1 MERFETD
8 MRKRLLFALSLLP
21 LAAFGLALRPAPT
34 LAGRS
39 PQSCAGTYLISEAG
53 GARSFWTFAPDGSFF
68 GTTSTQLLYNFSNQ
82 QGSWN
87 KVGNDGARGAL
98 FAFVYNEDNTL
109 QTTARIDIVFDTVG
123 QGCDEI
129 AGSLVVRTF
138 EDDEDPL
145 DPSSDT
151 GDPIASDTFTG
162 RRATASP

>member
-1 MERFETD
+1 

-34 LAGRS
+34 LAGGS

-53 GARSFWTFAPDGSFF
+53 GARDFWTLAADGSFF

-82 QGSWN
+82 QGSWE
-87 KVGNDGARGAL
+87 KVGNNGARGAL
-98 FAFVYNEDNTL
+98 FAFVYNESNTL
-109 QTTARIDIVFDTVG
+109 MTTARIDIVLHTVG
-123 QGCDEI
+123 RGCDEI

-138 EDDEDPL
+138 EDGEDPL

-151 GDPIASDTFTG
+151 GEPIASDTFTG